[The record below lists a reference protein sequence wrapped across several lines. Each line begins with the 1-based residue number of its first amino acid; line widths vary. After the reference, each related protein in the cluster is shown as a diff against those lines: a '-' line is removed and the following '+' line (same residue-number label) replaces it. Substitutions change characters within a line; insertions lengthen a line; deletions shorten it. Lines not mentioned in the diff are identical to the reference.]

1 MSTTTQN
8 AASVK
13 QQRDSVYRELKTVN
27 KRKNPDRY
35 YQLLAKFTEL
45 AEQYCTIS
53 KGMQS

>member
-1 MSTTTQN
+1 MSTTPQN

-27 KRKNPDRY
+27 KRKKPDRY

>member
-45 AEQYCTIS
+45 SEQYCTIS